1 MTLLAVVA
9 GSLLLMLAA
18 WDTVLTLLHPTARG
32 PLSYVAN
39 RGTWRVTQ
47 TLSRRLLRGRGLS
60 YAGPLAVVINVLAW
74 VVALWLG
81 FALIYLP
88 FMGSFAF
95 DPETSFQGR
104 GFGEALYASGTAL
117 TTVGF
122 GDVVAT
128 SVALRLATIAE
139 AASGFGILSGAIA
152 YVLSV
157 YPLLSD
163 LRSTG
168 IQMADSGAVELY
180 GATEVVRSAGPSEL
194 AAVVR
199 ELTEN
204 HEHLRRFPVLYYFE
218 SGDAEESLSA
228 SVRGGALL
236 LVALRSASP
245 DEVRHAAVYAVVFE
259 RILGRLLDD
268 LECDFLGG
276 RHTGADRGDD
286 RSERDVARLDAIC
299 GVLVARGCLDAGLGA
314 LLVRVE
320 SVLEGLAEEH
330 GHAARPLFADA
341 DADADDGAGGSTA
354 TRAGGD

>member
-1 MTLLAVVA
+1 VNVLAVVA
-9 GSLLLMLAA
+9 GALLLALAA

-32 PLSYVAN
+32 PLSYVSN
-39 RGTWRVTQ
+39 RATWRVTQ
-47 TLSRRLLRGRGLS
+47 TISRRVLRGRGLS

-95 DPETSFQGR
+95 DPSTPFRGR
-104 GFGEALYASGTAL
+104 GFGEALYMSGTAL

-128 SVALRLATIAE
+128 GMALRLATLAE

-157 YPLLSD
+157 YPLLSR

-168 IQMADSGAVELY
+168 IQMADSGAVELD

-228 SVRGGALL
+228 SVRGGAML

-245 DEVRHAAVYAVVFE
+245 DDVKHAAVYAVVFE
-259 RILGRLLDD
+259 GILGRLLDD
-268 LECDFLGG
+268 LEGDFLGG
-276 RHTGADRGDD
+276 RHTGMDRGAS
-286 RSERDVARLDAIC
+286 RSERDAARLDAIC
-299 GVLVARGCLDAGLGA
+299 GVLLARGCLDAGLGA

-320 SVLEGLAEEH
+320 SVLEDLAEEH
-330 GHAARPLFADA
+330 GHTARPLFSD
-341 DADADDGAGGSTA
+341 DDDDGAGGSTA
-354 TRAGGD
+354 TRAGGG

>member
-1 MTLLAVVA
+1 
-9 GSLLLMLAA
+9 
-18 WDTVLTLLHPTARG
+18 
-32 PLSYVAN
+32 
-39 RGTWRVTQ
+39 
-47 TLSRRLLRGRGLS
+47 
-60 YAGPLAVVINVLAW
+60 
-74 VVALWLG
+74 
-81 FALIYLP
+81 
-88 FMGSFAF
+88 
-95 DPETSFQGR
+95 
-104 GFGEALYASGTAL
+104 
-117 TTVGF
+117 
-122 GDVVAT
+122 
-128 SVALRLATIAE
+128 
-139 AASGFGILSGAIA
+139 
-152 YVLSV
+152 
-157 YPLLSD
+157 
-163 LRSTG
+163 
-168 IQMADSGAVELY
+168 MADSGAVELD

-228 SVRGGALL
+228 SVRGGAML

-245 DEVRHAAVYAVVFE
+245 DEVGHAAVYAVVFE

-286 RSERDVARLDAIC
+286 RSERDAARLDAIC

-330 GHAARPLFADA
+330 GHAARPLFS
-341 DADADDGAGGSTA
+341 DADDATTAPADRRLRGRAGIEVAAAEALQVHRHPFVAGGLHRVDDLLA
-354 TRAGGD
+354 AVDRHAVGRRARTPGGRRRRSGGPGPGGSRGGGGRLRPGRPGRGRRG

>member
-1 MTLLAVVA
+1 MRMLAVAA
-9 GSLLLMLAA
+9 GSLLLLLAA

-47 TLSRRLLRGRGLS
+47 TLSRRLLGGRGLS

-88 FMGSFAF
+88 FMDSFAF
-95 DPETSFQGR
+95 VASTPFQGR
-104 GFGEALYASGTAL
+104 GFGEALYISGTAL

-128 SVALRLATIAE
+128 GMAFRLATIAE

-157 YPLLSD
+157 YPLLSQ

-168 IQMADSGAVELY
+168 IQMADSGALELD

-228 SVRGGALL
+228 SVRGGAML
-236 LVALRSASP
+236 LVALRGASA
-245 DEVRHAAVYAVVFE
+245 DEVGHAAVYAIVFE

-268 LECDFLGG
+268 LEGDFLGG
-276 RHTGADRGDD
+276 RHRAPD
-286 RSERDVARLDAIC
+286 RSGRGPEREAARLDAIC

-330 GHAARPLFADA
+330 GHAARPLFAA
-341 DADADDGAGGSTA
+341 ADDDGDGGRRTA
-354 TRAGGD
+354 TQGGRG

>member
-1 MTLLAVVA
+1 MSLLAVA
-9 GSLLLMLAA
+9 SGSLLLLLAA

-88 FMGSFAF
+88 FVDSFAF
-95 DPETSFQGR
+95 APSTPFQGR
-104 GFGEALYASGTAL
+104 GFGEALYISGTAL

-128 SVALRLATIAE
+128 GMVFRLATIAE

-168 IQMADSGAVELY
+168 IQMADSGALELD
-180 GATEVVRSAGPSEL
+180 GATQVVRSAGPSEL

-228 SVRGGALL
+228 SVRGGAML
-236 LVALRSASP
+236 LVALRGASAE
-245 DEVRHAAVYAVVFE
+245 EVGHAAVYAIVFE

-268 LECDFLGG
+268 LEDDFLGG
-276 RHTGADRGDD
+276 RHRAPDRGGQGP
-286 RSERDVARLDAIC
+286 EREAARLDAIC

-314 LLVRVE
+314 LLARVE

-330 GHAARPLFADA
+330 GHTPRPLFPV
-341 DADADDGAGGSTA
+341 DDGTGGGTAMPAGRG
-354 TRAGGD
+354 